1 MVKQADEYTLN
12 GLYPQRNMMPLPK
25 SIGPGAFFYR
35 ESLTKNNNLIESIN
49 QYDWNKSKKLLEQVC
64 KDLPDYTNENVNEF
78 INLWCISL
86 KKLVDQGSPERLLP
100 IFVNIIIID
109 ERNKNIN
116 DLIKYVFE
124 NFDLNVLINL
134 ADKKDKLLLNL
145 GYSQYKFLI
154 KDFLEA
160 EFISSNNIKEAKIL
174 IKRKETE
181 DIGWIIVRR
190 SLTLY
195 KQKNIARNSLTNL
208 INNLNH

>member
-1 MVKQADEYTLN
+1 
-12 GLYPQRNMMPLPK
+12 MPLPK

-64 KDLPDYTNENVNEF
+64 KDLPDYTNANVNEF

-86 KKLVDQGSPERLLP
+86 KKLVDQGSLERLLP

-116 DLIKYVFE
+116 DLMRYVFDRFE
-124 NFDLNVLINL
+124 INL
-134 ADKKDKLLLNL
+134 LLDLAEKENRVILTL

-154 KDFLEA
+154 KDFSEA
-160 EFISSNNIKEAKIL
+160 EFIASNNIKQAEIL

-208 INNLNH
+208 INNLYN